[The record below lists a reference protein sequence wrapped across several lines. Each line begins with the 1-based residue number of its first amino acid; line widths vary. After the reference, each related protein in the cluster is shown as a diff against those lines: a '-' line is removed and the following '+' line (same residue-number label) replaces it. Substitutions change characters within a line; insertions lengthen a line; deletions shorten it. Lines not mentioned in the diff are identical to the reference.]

1 MVGAIEKQREEKTER
16 QWRKG
21 GREGEEEGEKKG
33 GSERG
38 RGWKTEREGNPRIKC
53 VCVCVR
59 GLSVERDLYS
69 FTLLLPPVIAP

>member
-1 MVGAIEKQREEKTER
+1 MGAIEKQREEKTER

-53 VCVCVR
+53 VCVCVCVGFQLR
-59 GLSVERDLYS
+59 ETFTVSPSSSLLS
-69 FTLLLPPVIAP
+69 